1 MAAIARPERGPKV
14 RFANEAD
21 TLWAMLDYYRATLV
35 SKCAELSDEDLRR
48 RAIPPSNLT
57 LIGLLR
63 HMADVEVYWFGYVV
77 AGDEVTYTY
86 DPEMTNADF
95 DDVESSVGEDVA
107 AVFLESVSRAKE
119 WAAGHD
125 LDTVCARARDG
136 ESLNLR
142 YVVVHLIEE
151 YARHC
156 GHADLLREVIDGEVG
171 D

>member
-1 MAAIARPERGPKV
+1 MGAIVRPERGPKL
-14 RFANEAD
+14 RLANEAD

-63 HMADVEVYWFGYVV
+63 HMADVEVYWFGHVV
-77 AGDEVTYTY
+77 AGEDVTFTY
-86 DPEMTNADF
+86 DPNVTNADF
-95 DDVESSVGEDVA
+95 DDVETSAGEEVA
-107 AVFLESVSRAKE
+107 AVFLGSVSRAKE
-119 WAAGHD
+119 WVAGHD
-125 LDTVCARARDG
+125 LDTVCARERDG